1 MTHLLALQLVPSR
14 IFRIDTSTGQTE
26 VLVEDA
32 GPFPDGIVVLDG
44 TVYWTTMGEPA
55 GDFSLADETGLDFS
69 RSNGGLHA
77 IGLDGT
83 EFRDLV
89 PDGSLTTGK
98 QLTGHGPRL
107 YWSDREGCRV
117 TRCRTDGTKLA
128 DLVSKEPGDQ
138 LDECVGVA
146 VDEQRGWIYWTQK
159 GPSKGGLGRIL
170 RAPLNPTDGRADL
183 PDVETLWEDLPEPI
197 DIELSDG
204 YIYWTDRGAGPEG
217 NTLNRGAIPEPAKK
231 GEEPEI
237 LAQGFQEA
245 IGLAVDVE
253 RETVFVSDLSG
264 AIRVVPL
271 PGSSGEEGILAAF
284 EGPMT
289 GLAMC

>member
-14 IFRIDTSTGQTE
+14 IFRIDPSTGRADI
-26 VLVEDA
+26 LVEDA

-77 IGLDGT
+77 VRLDGT
-83 EFRDLV
+83 GARDLV

-98 QLTGHGPRL
+98 QLTGHGTRL

-117 TRCRTDGTKLA
+117 SSCRTDGTKLA
-128 DLVSKEPGDQ
+128 NLVSKEPGDQ

-170 RAPLNPTDGRADL
+170 RAPLNRADNRADL
-183 PDVETLWEDLPEPI
+183 PGVETLWENLPEPI
-197 DIELSDG
+197 DIELSGG
-204 YIYWTDRGAGPEG
+204 YIYWTDRGAGSEG
-217 NTLNRGAIPEPAKK
+217 NTLNRGAIPAPARK

-253 RETVFVSDLSG
+253 RGLVFVSDLSG
-264 AIRVVPL
+264 TIRAVPL
-271 PGSSGEEGILAAF
+271 PGSSGKDRILATF